1 MVTQMSRFGDLVGG
15 KKAPAS
21 TPAPAPSAPTPP
33 APVEVATPEA
43 TSIAPE
49 EVVEEEEVVDETPDL
64 FSMSKSELEE
74 YGREIGVELDK
85 RHSRK
90 RLIGEIEEAL
100 DTL

>member
-1 MVTQMSRFGDLVGG
+1 MSRFGDLMKG
-15 KKAPAS
+15 KKS
-21 TPAPAPSAPTPP
+21 PAPEPVAPTPSAPTPP
-33 APVEVATPEA
+33 APIEVATPEA

-49 EVVEEEEVVDETPDL
+49 EVVEEEGVVDETPDL
-64 FSMSKSELEE
+64 SSMSKSELEE

>member
-43 TSIAPE
+43 TSIPPE
-49 EVVEEEEVVDETPDL
+49 EVVETISDESDISLDT
-64 FSMSKSELEE
+64 MSKVELEE
-74 YGREIGVELDK
+74 YGRELGIELDR
-85 RHSRK
+85 RHSKK
-90 RLIGEIEEAL
+90 RLISEIEEAL
-100 DTL
+100 DNL